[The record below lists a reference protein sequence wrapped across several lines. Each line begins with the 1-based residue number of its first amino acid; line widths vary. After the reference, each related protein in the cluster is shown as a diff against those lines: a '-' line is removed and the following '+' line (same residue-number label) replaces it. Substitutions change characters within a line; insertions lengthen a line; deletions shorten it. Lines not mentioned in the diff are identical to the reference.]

1 MCDDELRNDRMNK
14 KIVKLTAIGAVSALI
29 LFYIAGIIFPPSI
42 SDRRINEALEFC
54 KMNNLSTEYAVFVDF
69 SIHSGRERYMIY
81 SFSQHKVVYRCL
93 CTGLNIG
100 EYSNRQNC
108 NLSYLGKYCLKKC
121 HILNKTPRPGLILQG
136 LESTN
141 SNIENPTILIYYPE
155 VLDYFPK
162 SIFPIPLYVD
172 EISLNIFSITSEGI
186 EKTQE
191 LRKPILL
198 WAYQ

>member
-1 MCDDELRNDRMNK
+1 MRRI
-14 KIVKLTAIGAVSALI
+14 KIIIIGALFVFV

-42 SDRRINEALEFC
+42 SEGRINEALAFC
-54 KMNNLSTEYAVFVDF
+54 KENNLNTDYAVFVDF
-69 SIHSGRERYMIY
+69 GKHSGRERYMIY

-93 CTGLNIG
+93 CTGLSID

-108 NLSYLGKYCLKKC
+108 NLSYLGKYRIIKC
-121 HILNKTPRPGLILQG
+121 PNLNKTPRPGLKLQG
-136 LESTN
+136 LERTN
-141 SNIENPTILIYYPE
+141 SNVETPIILIYYPE

-198 WAYQ
+198 WAYK